1 MATKAKSSSKK
12 EAPSTATVEKQADK
26 PVKKTK
32 PAAKPAVVKKA
43 VVKTKISNKKE
54 APSTATVEEQTEK
67 TVKKTKTVVKPAA
80 EKKAVVKTKKEK
92 KSEVG
97 KIKNPETIRYKKT
110 EVSLKSLL
118 KDYEALKNGA
128 PSLNK
133 FQKKAMR
140 RYHREEALKP
150 YQAEL
155 IRMQKCLENNNRR
168 MIILFEGRDAAGKGG
183 TIRRVTRYMNEKHY
197 RVVAMAK
204 PNEYERTQWFFQ
216 KYIAQ
221 LPRGGEVVLFD
232 RSWYNRAVVEPVF
245 GFCTPEEYSNF
256 MKGVVGFEKDLVRQG
271 TIFVK
276 LYFSVVKEEQAKR
289 FKRRKTDPLRQWK
302 LSEIDVQAQD
312 RWDDFTNQ
320 KYEMLK
326 KTHTNIA
333 PWTIIRSNNKHE
345 ARLNAMKVI
354 LNAVPY
360 ERGNADLDFVPDP
373 NIVLSGSREKEIMD
387 AQRIKLGSF
396 VG

>member
-1 MATKAKSSSKK
+1 MVVRKK
-12 EAPSTATVEKQADK
+12 KDGEK
-26 PVKKTK
+26 
-32 PAAKPAVVKKA
+32 
-43 VVKTKISNKKE
+43 I
-54 APSTATVEEQTEK
+54 
-67 TVKKTKTVVKPAA
+67 AA
-80 EKKAVVKTKKEK
+80 EKKKTAEKDAVKKEQARLQAATIKKNAKKSKKSGKFKKKVKTQSKKK
-92 KSEVG
+92 KV
-97 KIKNPETIRYKKT
+97 IPDITNPEVVLYKKKA
-110 EVSLKSLL
+110 VPLKELL
-118 KDYEALKNGA
+118 KEFTDLKQGG
-128 PSLNK
+128 PGLNK
-133 FQKKAMR
+133 YQRKAVKR
-140 RYHREEALKP
+140 FHREEALKP

-155 IRMQKCLENNNRR
+155 IRMQKCLENNHRK

-197 RVVAMAK
+197 RIVAMAK
-204 PNEYERTQWFFQ
+204 PSDQEKSQWFFQ
-216 KYIAQ
+216 KYVAHF
-221 LPRGGEVVLFD
+221 PRGGEVVIFD

-245 GFCTPEEYSNF
+245 GFCTPEEYKNF
-256 MKGVVGFEKDLVRQG
+256 MRGVVGFEKDLVRQG
-271 TIFVK
+271 TILVK
-276 LYFSVVKEEQAKR
+276 LYFSVTKEEQAKR

-326 KTHTNIA
+326 KTHTNIS

-345 ARLNAMKVI
+345 ARLNAMKTI

-360 ERGNADLDFVPDP
+360 ERGNTELNFVPDP
-373 NIVLSGSREKEIMD
+373 KIVISGSREKEIMD

>member
-1 MATKAKSSSKK
+1 KK
-12 EAPSTATVEKQADK
+12 E
-26 PVKKTK
+26 
-32 PAAKPAVVKKA
+32 
-43 VVKTKISNKKE
+43 I
-54 APSTATVEEQTEK
+54 
-67 TVKKTKTVVKPAA
+67 
-80 EKKAVVKTKKEK
+80 
-92 KSEVG
+92 
-97 KIKNPETIRYKKT
+97 
-110 EVSLKSLL
+110 SLKELL
-118 KDYEALKNGA
+118 KEYDALKKGEPA
-128 PSLNK
+128 LNK
-133 FQKKAMR
+133 FQRKAIR

-155 IRMQKCLENNNRR
+155 IRMQKCLENNKRR

-197 RVVAMAK
+197 RVVAMAR
-204 PNEYERTQWFFQ
+204 PTEYEKTQWFFQ

-245 GFCTPEEYSNF
+245 GFCTSEEYSNF
-256 MKGVVGFEKDLVRQG
+256 MRGVVGFEKDLVRQG

-360 ERGNADLDFVPDP
+360 DRGNTDLDFVPDS

>member
-1 MATKAKSSSKK
+1 MATKKKQSSTRKNPRPEKTKRKNKRVVSSSASVKTVSPPAKK
-12 EAPSTATVEKQADK
+12 SKTSKQ
-26 PVKKTK
+26 
-32 PAAKPAVVKKA
+32 KPAVPKRT
-43 VVKTKISNKKE
+43 TKNKPTREKIANPDTILFRKKE
-54 APSTATVEEQTEK
+54 
-67 TVKKTKTVVKPAA
+67 VKL
-80 EKKAVVKTKKEK
+80 KE
-92 KSEVG
+92 
-97 KIKNPETIRYKKT
+97 
-110 EVSLKSLL
+110 LL
-118 KDYEALKNGA
+118 KEYRQLKKGE
-128 PSLNK
+128 PCLNK
-133 FQKKAMR
+133 YQKKAMR

-150 YQAEL
+150 YQAEI

-197 RVVAMAK
+197 RVVALSK
-204 PNEYERTQWFFQ
+204 PTEHEKTQWFFQ
-216 KYIAQ
+216 RYVAQ
-221 LPRGGEVVLFD
+221 FPRGGEVVLFD
-232 RSWYNRAVVEPVF
+232 RSWYNRAVVEQVF
-245 GFCTPEEYSNF
+245 GFCTPEEYKNF
-256 MKGVVGFEKDLVRQG
+256 MRGVIGFEKDLVRQG
-271 TIFVK
+271 TTLVK
-276 LYFSVVKEEQAKR
+276 LYFSVTKEEQAKR

-312 RWDDFTNQ
+312 RWDDFTTQ

-333 PWTIIRSNNKHE
+333 PWTIIRSNNKHL

-360 ERGNADLDFVPDP
+360 ERGNSDLDFVPDP
-373 NIVLSGSREKEIMD
+373 KVVISGAREKELMD

>member
-1 MATKAKSSSKK
+1 MAVKKTPPSKKAPVADKETVTAKIVAGTAKETAKVAVKAKS
-12 EAPSTATVEKQADK
+12 
-26 PVKKTK
+26 VKKSST
-32 PAAKPAVVKKA
+32 PKKQEKL
-43 VVKTKISNKKE
+43 KTKNTITLPK
-54 APSTATVEEQTEK
+54 V
-67 TVKKTKTVVKPAA
+67 
-80 EKKAVVKTKKEK
+80 
-92 KSEVG
+92 
-97 KIKNPETIRYKKT
+97 KNPEIILYKNKG
-110 EVSLKSLL
+110 VIL
-118 KDYEALKNGA
+118 KDL
-128 PSLNK
+128 LNEHEQMSQSCQILSK
-133 FQKKAMR
+133 YQKKAIR
-140 RYHREEALKP
+140 RYHREETLKP

-155 IRMQKCLENNNRR
+155 IRMQKCLEKNNSK

-204 PNEYERTQWFFQ
+204 PSDQEKSQWFFQ
-216 KYIAQ
+216 KYAAQ
-221 LPRGGEVVLFD
+221 LPRGGEVALFD

-245 GFCTPEEYSNF
+245 GFCTPEEYKYF
-256 MKGVVGFEKDLVRQG
+256 MQGVVGFEKDLVRQG
-271 TIFVK
+271 TILVK
-276 LYFSVVKEEQAKR
+276 LYFSVTKEEQAKR

-312 RWDDFTNQ
+312 RWSDFTNQ

-360 ERGNADLDFVPDP
+360 KRGKTDLDFVPDP
-373 NIVLSGSREKEIMD
+373 KVVISGSREKEIMD